1 MKITPFLEKRSKW
14 FWLVTGLLLVAFL
27 GLIDYMTGYEIAFS
41 LLYLVPITL
50 VTWFAG
56 RRMGV
61 LDSLAGGLS
70 WYLAELAA
78 GRVYA
83 SPLILY
89 WNTLTRLTFFLIV
102 TFLLAA
108 LRKALEDERELA
120 RTDYLTGVA
129 NQRFF
134 YELAE
139 QEINRSA
146 RYLHPFT
153 VAYIDLDNFK
163 IINDRFGHFTG
174 DLVLRAVAD
183 RMKGCL
189 RKTDGVGRLGGDEF
203 AVLFSETGP
212 EAARAAVSK
221 LRVQLLAEMHQGNW
235 PVTFSIGVT
244 TFITAPPSVDEMIR
258 LTDELMYTVKKEH
271 KNAVAY
277 EIYEGIGEK
286 R

>member
-1 MKITPFLEKRSKW
+1 
-14 FWLVTGLLLVAFL
+14 
-27 GLIDYMTGYEIAFS
+27 
-41 LLYLVPITL
+41 
-50 VTWFAG
+50 
-56 RRMGV
+56 
-61 LDSLAGGLS
+61 
-70 WYLAELAA
+70 
-78 GRVYA
+78 
-83 SPLILY
+83 
-89 WNTLTRLTFFLIV
+89 
-102 TFLLAA
+102 
-108 LRKALEDERELA
+108 
-120 RTDYLTGVA
+120 LTGVA